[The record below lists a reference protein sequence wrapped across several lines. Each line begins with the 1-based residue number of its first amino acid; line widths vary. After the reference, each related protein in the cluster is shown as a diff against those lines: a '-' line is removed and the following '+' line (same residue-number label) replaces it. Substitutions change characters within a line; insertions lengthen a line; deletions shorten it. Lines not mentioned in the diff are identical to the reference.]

1 MLYHYGNAIEPGQ
14 SGFETEKFMTLG
26 TYEEKEG
33 KSGRTRAATEACGE
47 RGKNS
52 EGRRLQRREA
62 SGRTGRKI
70 PDLDLDLFLSQE
82 VIKCRTFIV
91 LVIYSC

>member
-1 MLYHYGNAIEPGQ
+1 MLYHYGNTIEPGQ

-26 TYEEKEG
+26 TYEEEEG

-52 EGRRLQRREA
+52 EGRRFREGKRVAAQRERYRILILIC
-62 SGRTGRKI
+62 SYHRR
-70 PDLDLDLFLSQE
+70 
-82 VIKCRTFIV
+82 
-91 LVIYSC
+91 